1 MFKVGDYVM
10 YKTEGV
16 CKIEQITTMDDFVK
30 DRQKKLYY
38 VLSPI
43 KDAGLK
49 IYSAVD
55 NTMIP
60 RRPIMTEQEARN
72 IVETIADIPEL
83 LIDNEKYREES
94 YKKAL
99 KSCDCR
105 EWIRI
110 IKTIYLRRQGRYAEG
125 KKSTAID
132 DHYQKSAEDLLLE
145 ELSVAMNM
153 TREEVDH
160 YIKDHMKE

>member
-72 IVETIADIPEL
+72 MVETIADIPEL
-83 LIDNEKYREES
+83 
-94 YKKAL
+94 
-99 KSCDCR
+99 
-105 EWIRI
+105 
-110 IKTIYLRRQGRYAEG
+110 
-125 KKSTAID
+125 
-132 DHYQKSAEDLLLE
+132 
-145 ELSVAMNM
+145 
-153 TREEVDH
+153 
-160 YIKDHMKE
+160 